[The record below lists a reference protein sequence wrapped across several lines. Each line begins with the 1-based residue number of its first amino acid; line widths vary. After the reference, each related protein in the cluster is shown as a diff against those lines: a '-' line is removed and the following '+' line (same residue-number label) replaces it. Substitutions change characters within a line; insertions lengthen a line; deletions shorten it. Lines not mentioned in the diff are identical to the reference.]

1 MAAVQTYPA
10 SPPPSHSSDQV
21 KNDYHQ
27 EQNHVPSQVH
37 TPPTTDEGSHK
48 DDDAVS
54 SSSLSDLDENVDL
67 DVNMDDFEEEQNRL
81 RFEDAARAGAEA
93 EQHAQIKPH
102 HFEGGVPVF
111 QPTMEEFRDF
121 QAFMGQA
128 DAYGMQHGIIKI
140 IPPDEW
146 KAARKAL
153 DDLVK
158 HIKIKN
164 PLTQEFHGAQG
175 IYTQRNMEKIR
186 SYNLPQWKATC
197 EQTENQPPAKR
208 GEKRLNADKLL
219 GRGSVRKKGEG
230 TPTPETGKRRGRP
243 PKKRDSTAD
252 PDTTLAAPPTP
263 TSPDVTP
270 VTIKIEGEDE
280 QKREETPA
288 PSKRGRKPK
297 GRQPKSSVKKE
308 PGAGKSTETTVASR
322 RLRNA
327 QSAVDVV
334 DEEAFEDFDYRV
346 YDNDQWTQERC
357 DELEEKYWKSLN
369 FSNPMYAADMP
380 GSLFDE
386 DTKEW
391 NVAKLPNLL
400 DLLGAP
406 IPGVNTAYLYL
417 GMWRATFAWHLED
430 VDLYSI
436 NYIHFGAPKQWYS
449 VSQAD
454 APKFENAMKSIWPQD
469 AKDCDQFLRHKTYL
483 VSPSILKSKYNVEVN
498 KIIHRE
504 GEFVVTFPI
513 GYHSGYNLGYNCA
526 ESVNFAIENWLDYGK
541 TARKC
546 QCEADSVFID
556 VDWFIR
562 RMNGEPSPEYEEIEI
577 TDDEDDL
584 DDAEERGTP
593 ATTGRG
599 RGKTAQKRKRATKD
613 TGPNKKAKKI
623 VKIRKVSKNQPC
635 CLCPN
640 DFAWEEL
647 LPTTNNQRAHRVCA
661 MYTPETYI
669 ATEEGAEKVFNVENI
684 SKARLD
690 LRCHECKQK
699 KGSCFQCSSAKCTR
713 AYHAT
718 CAMHAGVQVD
728 KGEIAI
734 WHEGVE
740 YRDIGFDWRCRLH
753 RTVKR
758 TRITSELSTMNHATD
773 WLDNKELHEHIIGL
787 VPGDVIQ
794 WQAFHSDEILAGV
807 VESKYDPGQNS
818 LVVSV
823 LPEQRVKREVDP
835 AWILFVDSSTSCL
848 QRPSANALD
857 LPEDLQGKTAQ
868 VPGSTEKKPSEGDP
882 FTENPKT
889 EWAEFVV
896 EPPPHNKWQKKVD
909 LSKDKQIFYFLGKTS
924 TDTKAQYTAD
934 ATKPIYD
941 PACNF
946 LETVE
951 PPRMAPPP
959 QPKRQSLAATYPM
972 ISFAARNATIQ
983 TMRQQVAQQNPSTP
997 RTTMGPKSESIM
1009 NAAREKALELERTG
1023 QAPKPSQYRDLMIA
1037 AEAQANQQARILQRQ
1052 QASQT
1057 HQPGQGSFPA
1067 SPSNIGIDQ
1076 SAVARQK
1083 QFQQQASQH
1092 SRSMSSVSQH
1102 NSPHQSP
1109 PLPLYTTNSPMPGY
1123 RPYHN
1128 IAPSYYSND
1137 NSRYNMMGSFTPQ
1150 SMQFTHDWMNPPGK
1164 SPSFPSPAMPTMESN
1179 SPELAFKQPANFTH
1193 SPSAM
1198 QNSPLLPAINPQ
1210 SHTPSQSQTQPG
1222 QPFLGDSAVSRG
1234 TGGTSTPSLKK
1245 EASSIESNRT
1255 TMSSLPPPRTPT
1267 EIERQRRISNPSWP
1281 FKSPEQI
1288 MAQKGEREKN
1298 GSQSSGSRPVSR
1310 PGSGYSTKAFPS
1322 PRLHATPY
1330 GPEPQPQMYINPT
1343 ATQLSSSASTSHS
1356 RAKSMSVS
1364 AGLGKMGP
1372 PTYHSMP
1379 PFRRSMSS
1387 NNLTP
1392 MDLDVKADITGLRHD
1407 FSGHT
1412 NRHMPVFGPHPMP
1425 PPSRSRRSTMTAAAP
1440 PSDIDAPIAPPSPG
1454 LESTLG
1460 SRPTT
1465 RSGTPVNDRPPPPA
1479 LVSWQNHPGF
1489 WGKIATYF
1497 LRKHESSATVYKSPF
1512 GVGPSSSTDLLGTV
1526 PSQGTDAMTRMQ
1538 GASTIGNDEGLA
1550 GRWLVDLD
1558 HNSRDVVEYWK
1569 GEHPLGMRP

>member
-1 MAAVQTYPA
+1 MAALQCNEPL
-10 SPPPSHSSDQV
+10 SPSFSFSGNRIKHEFNPDVNSLPS
-21 KNDYHQ
+21 
-27 EQNHVPSQVH
+27 
-37 TPPTTDEGSHK
+37 PPTTNEGAEGSHK
-48 DDDAVS
+48 EDDAVS
-54 SSSLSDLDENVDL
+54 TSSLSDLDETVDL
-67 DVNMDDFEEEQNRL
+67 DMNMNDLDEQLNRQ

-93 EQHAQIKPH
+93 EQHAKIKPH
-102 HFEGGVPVF
+102 HYEGGVPVF

-121 QAFMGQA
+121 QAFMAQA
-128 DAYGMQHGIIKI
+128 DAYGMQSGIIKI
-140 IPPDEW
+140 VPPEEW

-175 IYTQRNMEKIR
+175 VYTQRNMEKIR
-186 SYNLPQWKATC
+186 SYNLPQWKAVC

-219 GRGSVRKKGEG
+219 GRGTKKKTEG

-243 PKKRDSTAD
+243 VKKRESTTE
-252 PDTTLAAPPTP
+252 PDTSLVAPLTP
-263 TSPDVTP
+263 TSPDLDSVK
-270 VTIKIEGEDE
+270 IKVEPAEDE
-280 QKREETPA
+280 ADGEVKREETLGPA
-288 PSKRGRKPK
+288 KRGRKPR
-297 GRQPKSSVKKE
+297 GRQPRTTTKKE
-308 PGAGKSTETTVASR
+308 PGAGKSTETTVATR
-322 RLRNA
+322 RLKNVGA
-327 QSAVDVV
+327 ASDVI
-334 DEEAFEDFDYRV
+334 DEEAFQDFDYRT
-346 YDNDQWTQERC
+346 YDHDQWTQERC

-380 GSLFDE
+380 GSLFDQ

-449 VSQAD
+449 ISQKD
-454 APKFENAMKSIWPQD
+454 APKFEAAMKSIWPSD
-469 AKDCDQFLRHKTYL
+469 AKNCDQFLRHKTYL
-483 VSPSILKSKYNVEVN
+483 VSPSILKSKYGVQVN
-498 KIIHRE
+498 KVVHRE
-504 GEFVVTFPI
+504 GEFVITFPI

-526 ESVNFAIENWLDYGK
+526 ESVNFAIENWLEYGQ

-556 VDWFIR
+556 VDWFVR
-562 RMNGEPSPEYEEIEI
+562 RMNGEPSPEFEEVEI
-577 TDDEDDL
+577 TDDEDDQ
-584 DDAEERGTP
+584 DDGADRSTP
-593 ATTGRG
+593 ASG
-599 RGKTAQKRKRATKD
+599 RGKTAQKRKRSVKD
-613 TGPNKKAKKI
+613 LGPNKKAKKI
-623 VKIRKVSKNQPC
+623 VKIRKISKHQPC

-640 DFAWEEL
+640 DLAWEEL
-647 LPTTNNQRAHRVCA
+647 LPTTNGLRAHRVCA

-669 ATEEGAEKVFNVENI
+669 ATKDGTEKVFNVENI

-728 KGEIAI
+728 KGEIAV
-734 WHEGVE
+734 WHEGIE
-740 YRDIGFDWRCRLH
+740 YRDIGFDWRCKLH

-758 TRITSELSTMNHATD
+758 TRITSDLSTLNHTTR
-773 WLDNKELHEHIIGL
+773 WLANKELHEHIIGL

-794 WQAFHSDEILAGV
+794 WQASHGDEIQAGLV
-807 VESKYDPGQNS
+807 KSAFDPGQNS
-818 LVVSV
+818 ILVSV
-823 LPEQRVKREVDP
+823 LPDVKTIREIDP

-848 QRPSANALD
+848 QRPTANALD

-882 FTENPKT
+882 FTEEPKT

-896 EPPPHNKWQKKVD
+896 EPPPHNKWQKRTD
-909 LSKDKQIFYFLGKTS
+909 LTKPKQIFYYLGATS

-934 ATKPIYD
+934 AFKPVYD

-946 LETVE
+946 LEKVE
-951 PPRMAPPP
+951 PSRMAPPP
-959 QPKRQSLAATYPM
+959 QPKRHSLAASYPM
-972 ISFAARNATIQ
+972 ISNAARNATIQ
-983 TMRQQVAQQNPSTP
+983 FVGQQIRQNVSPVP
-997 RTTMGPKSESIM
+997 RATMGPKSDSIL
-1009 NAAREKALELERTG
+1009 NAAREKALELERSG
-1023 QAPKPSQYRDLMIA
+1023 LPPKNPQYRDIMAA
-1037 AEAQANQQARILQRQ
+1037 AEARANEQARILQRQ
-1052 QASQT
+1052 QQAFQYSGPSQYSI
-1057 HQPGQGSFPA
+1057 PNNG
-1067 SPSNIGIDQ
+1067 IGIDQ

-1083 QFQQQASQH
+1083 QFQQQASQQ
-1092 SRSMSSVSQH
+1092 SRSMSTASQQG
-1102 NSPHQSP
+1102 SPHHSP
-1109 PLPLYTTNSPMPGY
+1109 PLPLYTTNSPMTAY

-1128 IAPSYYSND
+1128 VAPTYYSNE
-1137 NSRYNMMGSFTPQ
+1137 NARYGMNGSFTPQ
-1150 SMQFTHDWMNPPGK
+1150 SMQFTHDWMNPPGR
-1164 SPSFPSPAMPTMESN
+1164 SPTFPSPAMPTMESN
-1179 SPELAFKQPANFTH
+1179 SPELGFKQPATYTQ
-1193 SPSAM
+1193 SPTTM
-1198 QNSPLLPAINPQ
+1198 QSPPMVASNSPPQ
-1210 SHTPSQSQTQPG
+1210 QSPIEQRNS
-1222 QPFLGDSAVSRG
+1222 FLGDSAVSRG
-1234 TGGTSTPSLKK
+1234 TGGTSYTPSLKK

-1255 TMSSLPPPRTPT
+1255 SGSNLPPPRTPT

-1322 PRLHATPY
+1322 PRIPPQY
-1330 GPEPQPQMYINPT
+1330 GPELQPPMYINPT
-1343 ATQLSSSASTSHS
+1343 ATQLSSSAAPVSHN

-1372 PTYHSMP
+1372 PAQYPAMP

-1392 MDLDVKADITGLRHD
+1392 MDGDIKRELAGLRQE
-1407 FSGHT
+1407 FFNQTST
-1412 NRHMPVFGPHPMP
+1412 MLPTLGPHPMP
-1425 PPSRSRRSTMTAAAP
+1425 PPSRSRRSTMNSAATP
-1440 PSDIDAPIAPPSPG
+1440 PTVVAPIAPPSPE
-1454 LESTLG
+1454 LQSTLE

-1465 RSGTPVNDRPPPPA
+1465 RSGTPTNDRPVPDTIT
-1479 LVSWQNHPGF
+1479 SWHSHPGF
-1489 WGKIATYF
+1489 WGKIAAYF
-1497 LRKHESSATVYKSPF
+1497 THKHDSAATIYKSPF
-1512 GVGPSSSTDLLGTV
+1512 GVLSNPDLATTVAGNEALG
-1526 PSQGTDAMTRMQ
+1526 RMQ
-1538 GASTIGNDEGLA
+1538 GASTIGNDGGLA
-1550 GRWLVDLD
+1550 GRWLSDLEDSRRDFVESWKID
-1558 HNSRDVVEYWK
+1558 H
-1569 GEHPLGMRP
+1569 PIGMRP